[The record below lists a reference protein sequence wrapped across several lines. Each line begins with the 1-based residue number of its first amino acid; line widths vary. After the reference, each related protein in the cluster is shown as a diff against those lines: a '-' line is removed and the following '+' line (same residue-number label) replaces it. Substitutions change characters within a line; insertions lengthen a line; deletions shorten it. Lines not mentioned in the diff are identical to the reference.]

1 MTRRSRLAATALA
14 AALAMAP
21 ACAFAETD
29 STPQAMGDGHGS
41 SASVAL
47 EYTVVD
53 DGMTTTAIP
62 ADSAKGPSEYGLP
75 KTGDGSPARTLLA
88 AAIAMA
94 GVSAVSAARAMLE
107 GDGR

>member
-1 MTRRSRLAATALA
+1 MARGTRLAAMALA
-14 AALAMAP
+14 TMLVAFP

-29 STPQAMGDGHGS
+29 QSPQKLGDGHDS

-47 EYTVVD
+47 EYSVID
-53 DGMTTTAIP
+53 DEVTTMVEP
-62 ADSAKGPSEYGLP
+62 ADSAKGPSGMP
-75 KTGDGSPARTLLA
+75 KTGDGSPVRTLLA

-107 GDGR
+107 GDRG